1 MAERVGMRVVIE
13 ADGGSRGNPGPAGY
27 GAVVMDADTLAVLA
41 ERKEY
46 IGIETNNVAE
56 YRGLIAG
63 LEAASELAASEVA
76 VRMDSKLVVEQMSG
90 RWQVKH
96 PAMRPLARRAAEL
109 SSQFERIS
117 YTWIERA
124 KNKQADRLANE
135 AMDAG
140 MGRAPRAVL
149 EAPAAV
155 DTRPSDS
162 PSTGADPT
170 GADPTGIAVARQPK
184 QENPAPQ
191 AAWVPPQTTP
201 TRLILLRHGV
211 TDHSVARVF
220 AGRSDLQ
227 LNALGRGQARRAAQR
242 AVAYGPVDVVISS
255 PLQRTRQTADEVAAL
270 TRGAVEI
277 EPDVIETDFGEW
289 DGFSFADVRERW
301 PAELAAW
308 MADETVAP
316 PKGESFEVVTARVT
330 AARDRILAQYPGQ
343 TVVVVSHVTPIKVLV
358 RLALLAPPQ
367 ALHRMFLE
375 PASISVIDYYGDGPV
390 SLRAFNDAAHL

>member
-1 MAERVGMRVVIE
+1 MRVVIE

-63 LEAASELAASEVA
+63 LEAAGELGASEVA

-109 SSQFERIS
+109 SGQFAQIS

-124 KNKQADRLANE
+124 KNKHADRLANE

-140 MGRAPRAVL
+140 MGRTSRPVAEPAV
-149 EAPAAV
+149 V
-155 DTRPSDS
+155 RD
-162 PSTGADPT
+162 ADPT
-170 GADPTGIAVARQPK
+170 DTLVARQPK
-184 QENPAPQ
+184 QQNPAPQ
-191 AAWVPPQTTP
+191 AAWVPPDTTP

-220 AGRSDLQ
+220 AGRSDLH
-227 LNALGRGQARRAAQR
+227 LNTLGQGQARRAAQR
-242 AVAYGPVDVVISS
+242 AMTYGPVDVVISS
-255 PLQRTRQTADEVAAL
+255 PLQRTRQTADQVAAL
-270 TRGAVEI
+270 TGSRFEI
-277 EPDVIETDFGEW
+277 EPDVVETDFGEW
-289 DGFSFADVRERW
+289 DGYSFAEVRERW
-301 PAELAAW
+301 PVELAAW

-316 PKGESFEVVTARVT
+316 PKGESFEAVTERVV
-330 AARDRILAQYPGQ
+330 AARDRILARYAGQ